1 MEEKK
6 YYWIKLRTDFFNQE
20 TMDFL
25 LSQKNGCEYVV
36 LYQMLCL
43 QTANTDG
50 RLINQI
56 GEVIVPFNV
65 EKIVRDTKYFD
76 YDTVVVALEL
86 YKQIGLIYVEED
98 GNLRITDIERMVGT
112 ESASRAAIK
121 KREQRL
127 KKKIQEGTQKGTNCL
142 IENRDKRLDIRDKIL
157 DNKIIDSSSIV
168 YAKQVLSNI
177 FDYYQEQI
185 GTLTPRQYEI
195 LDSYN
200 KDIPEE
206 LIKIAI
212 NKTSD
217 SGANNFRYMESILKE
232 WKQKGYKSIG
242 DIENEIKNT
251 NKKGSPEWFD
261 KYENLEI
268 EQVNDEELKELEN
281 EMSIFN

>member
-56 GEVIVPFNV
+56 GEMIVPFNV

-142 IENRDKRLDIRDKIL
+142 IEYRDKRLDIRDI
-157 DNKIIDSSSIV
+157 DNKIIDSSSI
-168 YAKQVLSNI
+168 Y
-177 FDYYQEQI
+177 DYYQNEI

-195 LDSYN
+195 LNNYCN
-200 KDIPEE
+200 DIPEE

-232 WKQKGYKSIG
+232 WKQKGYKTIG
-242 DIENEIKNT
+242 DVENEIKN
-251 NKKGSPEWFD
+251 NGEEDYW
-261 KYENLEI
+261 
-268 EQVNDEELKELEN
+268 DE
-281 EMSIFN
+281 

>member
-127 KKKIQEGTQKGTNCL
+127 KKKIQEGTQKGTKCL
-142 IENRDKRLDIRDKIL
+142 IENRDKRLDIRDKRL
-157 DNKIIDSSSIV
+157 DNKIIDSSSIEETI
-168 YAKQVLSNI
+168 Y
-177 FDYYQEQI
+177 DYYQEQI

-232 WKQKGYKSIG
+232 WKQKCYKSIG
-242 DIENEIKNT
+242 DVENEIKNT

-268 EQVNDEELKELEN
+268 EQVSDKELKELEN

>member
-142 IENRDKRLDIRDKIL
+142 IENRDKRLDIRDI
-157 DNKIIDSSSIV
+157 DNKILDSSSIEETI
-168 YAKQVLSNI
+168 Y
-177 FDYYQEQI
+177 DYYQNEI

-217 SGANNFRYMESILKE
+217 SGANNFRYMETILKE
-232 WKQKGYKSIG
+232 WKQKGYKSLG
-242 DIENEIKNT
+242 DIENEIKSI
-251 NKKGSPEWFD
+251 NKK
-261 KYENLEI
+261 
-268 EQVNDEELKELEN
+268 DEDYWN
-281 EMSIFN
+281 E